1 MASSFKYLTENDR
14 VVSSTPLE
22 TVVTASSADYA
33 VKILPTGGD
42 ANSLFYVYGNANTK
56 VLGVSYGSGSSAGA
70 GGDFDKAASRTY
82 KQFAHTLLGYDN
94 GTALKT
100 FSGSLTSSLEENLV
114 FLTLPRSLINDKIKE
129 GSFVLTASSIGL
141 SESGS
146 LLEVQTG
153 TAKYLASGSAVKG
166 AVFYEAGVVALNSS
180 SVGSIGGAGSML
192 AAAGYTTA
200 SVTDIKFN
208 AVTELNST
216 IYFCRA
222 YNNEF
227 NYSSNPTYLENSMIR
242 VKESDPMNEPASY
255 ITTVG
260 LYDENEQLLAVAKLS
275 EPIKK
280 SASNELIVRM
290 RLDF

>member
-1 MASSFKYLTENDR
+1 MATSFKYLTENDR

-22 TVVTASSADYA
+22 TVVSKTKTADYNTKN
-33 VKILPTGGD
+33 VGTGV
-42 ANSLFYVYGNANTK
+42 NSLFYIYGTGSVNT
-56 VLGVSYGSGSSAGA
+56 LGVSYGSGSSAGT
-70 GGDFDKAASRTY
+70 GDVYDAAAARTY
-82 KQFAHTLLGYDN
+82 KQFAHTLLGYDSAN
-94 GTALKT
+94 QLKT
-100 FSGSLTSSLEENLV
+100 FSGSLTSSLQENLV

-129 GSFVLTASSIGL
+129 GTFSLSASGKLLT
-141 SESGS
+141 ESGS

-153 TAKYLASGSAVKG
+153 TAKYLASGGAVSG
-166 AVFYEAGVVALNSS
+166 AVFYEAGIVVLNSS
-180 SVGSIGGAGSML
+180 SIGSIGGASSML
-192 AAAGYTTA
+192 EAAGYTTA
-200 SVTDIKFN
+200 SVTAFGFN

-227 NYSSNPTYLENSMIR
+227 NYSSNPTYLDNSAIR
-242 VKESDPMNEPASY
+242 VKEGDPMNEPASY

-280 SASNELIVRM
+280 TASNELIVRM